1 MFEVFDHTADLGI
14 RIRARR
20 LEELFAEAGR
30 ALFTII
36 VENLEAVQPRDAM
49 PVLLQES
56 TLEYLFF
63 DWLDTLLYLFDAKK
77 LLLCEFDVQ
86 VSESVSG
93 SSGEVS
99 GESAGA
105 GDRNLRSSDPV
116 ATQLDRSARTW
127 RLTATVR
134 GEPVDRTR
142 HQLDHE
148 VKAITYHGLKVQADA
163 DGWYAEVIVD
173 I

>member
-14 RIRARR
+14 RVRARR

-30 ALFTII
+30 ALFSII
-36 VENLEAVQPRDAM
+36 VENLDAVQPRDAM
-49 PVLLQES
+49 PVLVQES

-63 DWLDTLLYLFDAKK
+63 DWLDTLLYLFDARK

-86 VSESVSG
+86 VTESVSG
-93 SSGEVS
+93 SAEEVPS
-99 GESAGA
+99 ELAEA
-105 GDRNLRSSDPV
+105 GDLSLRSRDPA
-116 ATQLDRSARTW
+116 ATRLDRSGRMW